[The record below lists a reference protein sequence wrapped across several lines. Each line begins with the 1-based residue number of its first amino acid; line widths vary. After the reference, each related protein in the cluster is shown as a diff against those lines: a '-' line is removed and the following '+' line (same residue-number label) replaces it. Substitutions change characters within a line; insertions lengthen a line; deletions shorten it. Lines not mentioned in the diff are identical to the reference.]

1 MRLTTEIEAV
11 RTRGEAVMA
20 AISARNVE
28 EVLSFWADDAIVQHP
43 GKPQIEG
50 KEAIGD
56 GYRQWFV
63 ENENLKECSETI
75 THIEVSASGDLAYVY
90 GVWKDIKT
98 GPEGDLLDMGKYLDV
113 WKKIDGEWYIA
124 AVCATSDAPEPVPLA
139 VE

>member
-50 KEAIGD
+50 KEALGD
-56 GYRQWFV
+56 MYRRWF
-63 ENENLKECSETI
+63 ENPMEFSGTI
-75 THIEVSASGDLAYVY
+75 SHIEVSASGDLAYNY
-90 GVWKDIKT
+90 GVTRYVWA
-98 GPEGDLLDMGKYLDV
+98 GPEGDLLGMGKYLRV

-124 AVCATSDAPEPVPLA
+124 ALCATSDAP
-139 VE
+139 